1 MEHFYSTTAFAAAL
15 VCLLTSMLLFFR
27 YKEGDTSRII
37 LASIILFSV
46 PGYLHCFIN
55 SFDRIPSTTPI
66 SVPFLL
72 IAIFIVTCYILYPL
86 EVISPGWINYKNLL
100 KLFSPVFL
108 FTSYWLLSLAAGVE
122 YTPYSSFLEMLPY
135 IDRFDVQFRLF
146 LGLMIFSPLLFTFS
160 VKSRGRF
167 NNADPSWRRKYSALF
182 ITNSM
187 AYLMVLIFSSIYI
200 DVFYFYISVGCS
212 LYMAY
217 IEVFERIIKKPKKE
231 YLFYNES
238 EALVSPDLESRDKQ
252 IYTLFERLDYYMRDT
267 MAWRDPDLTMTAIV
281 TLLRTN
287 RTSLSKAIQEKGF
300 ASYTH
305 YVNTLRINDFMQLVE
320 EKTTD
325 SFQDL
330 FFDAG
335 FRSRATAL
343 RNFRIVTGTT
353 PSDYYRK
360 KDQQPVNSSI

>member
-122 YTPYSSFLEMLPY
+122 YTPYSSFLQMIPHL
-135 IDRFDVQFRLF
+135 DQFNVQFRLF
-146 LGLMIFSPLLFTFS
+146 LGLMIFSPFLFVFS

-167 NNADPSWRRKYSALF
+167 NNADPSWRRKYSAMF
-182 ITNSM
+182 IINSM
-187 AYLMVLIFSSIYI
+187 AYLMVLVFNSIYI
-200 DVFYFYISVGCS
+200 DTFYYYISVGCS
-212 LYMAY
+212 LYIAY
-217 IEVFERIIKKPKKE
+217 LELFERIIKKTKIEDFPADVNDE
-231 YLFYNES
+231 IES
-238 EALVSPDLESRDKQ
+238 VETEHRDKN
-252 IYTLFERLDYYMRDT
+252 IYTLFERLDYYMRDS
-267 MAWRDPDLTMTAIV
+267 MAWRDPDLSMTAIV
-281 TLLRTN
+281 VLLHTN
-287 RTSLSKAIQEKGF
+287 RTTLSRAVQEQGY

-305 YVNTLRINDFMQLVE
+305 YVNTLRVNDFMQSVE
-320 EKTTD
+320 KGTTD

-353 PSDYYRK
+353 PSYYYRK
-360 KDQQPVNSSI
+360 KDE